1 MKKII
6 LLFLVLLIP
15 TVSLAEYKKL
25 TKSQREGWTK
35 PHDIEKI
42 EKAAEKNLSVDYFGK
57 MSQDKLKY
65 FKKYGCPDVIGVW
78 NCRDGSTGQKL
89 EEWIYYGPSKYIYF
103 YEKDGNLHKEETL
116 TEIDKLSMDGK
127 VEVGMDKIQVK
138 RAKGEP
144 SHMDNIT
151 GKDGADE
158 KWTYNSLYVWFSGDK
173 VIRVQK

>member
-15 TVSLAEYKKL
+15 AVSAAEYKKL
-25 TKSQREGWTK
+25 TKSQKEVWTK

-42 EKAAEKNLSVDYFGK
+42 EKAAEKNISVDYFGK

-65 FKKYGCPDVIGVW
+65 FKMYGCPDVIGVW
-78 NCRDGSTGQKL
+78 NCRDGSTGQLL
-89 EEWIYYGPSKYIYF
+89 EEWIYYGPAKYIYF
-103 YEKDGNLHKEETL
+103 DGKGGNLHKEEML
-116 TEIDKLSMDGK
+116 TEFDKLSIDGK
-127 VEVGMDKIQVK
+127 VEVGMDKIQVE

-144 SHMDNIT
+144 PRTDKIA

-158 KWTYNSLYVWFSGDK
+158 KWTYNSLYVWFNGDK
-173 VIRVQK
+173 VVRVQK

>member
-15 TVSLAEYKKL
+15 AVSSAEYKKL
-25 TKSQREGWTK
+25 AKSQKNGWTE
-35 PHDIEKI
+35 PRDIEKI
-42 EKAAEKNLSVDYFGK
+42 EKAAEKNLSVGYFGK

-65 FKKYGCPDVIGVW
+65 FKMYGCPDVIGVW
-78 NCRDGSTGQKL
+78 NCRDELTGRKL

-103 YEKDGNLHKEETL
+103 YAKNGNLHKEETI
-116 TEIDKLSMDGK
+116 TELDKLSISGK
-127 VEVGMDKIQVK
+127 VEVGMDKAQVK
-138 RAKGEP
+138 RAKMEP
-144 SHMDNIT
+144 SRIDNIA
-151 GKDGADE
+151 GKDGSDE